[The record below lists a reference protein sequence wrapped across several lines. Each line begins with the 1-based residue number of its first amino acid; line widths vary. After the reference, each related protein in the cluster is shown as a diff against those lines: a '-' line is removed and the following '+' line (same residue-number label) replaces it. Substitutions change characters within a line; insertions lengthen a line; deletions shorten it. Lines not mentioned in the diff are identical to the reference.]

1 MRRPTP
7 VVLLLLAAGC
17 ATTAPATHP
26 PSTED
31 RLVQLVEQIRQADYA
46 GDRQALSDLHAQLAA
61 APTGTAP
68 KSLVRYWQGFA
79 LWRRAING
87 FNETPAPTDLDAD
100 ALAAGNDF
108 EAALGEDPK
117 LVDAQ
122 AALAACIGLR
132 MYLHKTP
139 DDEMKAMLA
148 RVKGLLAEAQAL
160 EPGNPRLLW
169 VRGPMEWWTPKGS
182 PDDTIDAHQ
191 AKAMATYARGLEEIQ
206 ASPRAAPRP
215 LQPTW
220 GEAELHMSLAWSYL
234 HLRRDPDVAQSE
246 IHGRRALELVPSWH
260 YVRDILMPQ
269 IEKARRTAT
278 R

>member
-1 MRRPTP
+1 MRRPTS
-7 VVLLLLAAGC
+7 VVLLLLAANC
-17 ATTAPATHP
+17 ATSAPRP
-26 PSTED
+26 PSGED
-31 RLVQLVEQIRQADYA
+31 RVVQLVEQIRQADYA
-46 GDRQALSDLHAQLAA
+46 GDRRALRELHAQLAA
-61 APTGTAP
+61 APTGSSP
-68 KSLVRYWQGFA
+68 RSLVRYWQGFA

-87 FNETPAPTDLDAD
+87 FNETPTPTDLDAD
-100 ALAAGNDF
+100 ALAAGEDF
-108 EAALGEDPK
+108 EAALKEDPK

-122 AALAACIGLR
+122 AGLAACIGLR
-132 MYLHKTP
+132 MYLHGTP

-148 RVKGLLAEAQAL
+148 RVKTLFTGAQAL

-191 AKAMATYARGLEEIQ
+191 ARAMATYARGLEEIQ
-206 ASPRAAPRP
+206 AAPRTTPRP

-234 HLRRDPDVAQSE
+234 HLRRDPDVAQAE

-260 YVRDILMPQ
+260 YMRDILMPQ